1 MKKLLIVQFL
11 FFSFLTQSQIGQ
23 GVWQDHLSINS
34 CFSVARLG
42 TTIYAANYNGLVRF
56 PELEFSPEAINKI
69 NGLSDVGVR
78 LLRANPYN
86 NKLLVV
92 YQSTN
97 IDIIDENKNIINYPD
112 IKLKTFNGKKVIN
125 EITFQKEMAYMACGF
140 GIVLFD
146 TEKLEIKETF
156 FIGPNGSQLEVYQV
170 AINDSLI
177 FAATPIGLYKS
188 NYKLKDLN
196 NYNNWVLEKNNI
208 STGPYVGV
216 VSVEDKIL
224 AGYSPH
230 KLDLSITGKDSL
242 YILQNNVW
250 SKYPPTATSPNTIK
264 KMGRPS
270 ENYFS
275 VLNEFGVL
283 IRKIDD
289 GSILNYITSF
299 NSEPI
304 QVTDFYFGIDSERNY
319 SYWVSDFLNG
329 VYQTY
334 GPPPNYKQNKV
345 TRNGVNRALINSID
359 VFEGQVAISPSHPE
373 DAGGTNYIDQGLNV
387 RQNSMWTYFSN
398 KNFSNKVILDITYAL
413 IDRTDKTR
421 IFASGWADGL
431 LEYKDNKLVKV
442 YSPANTSMPEVIPGN
457 PRCTG
462 LSMDADGNLWVA
474 NSDVPNF
481 LSVLKKSGEF
491 QTFKF
496 DAARFTR
503 KILVDKNN
511 YVWAIHERDGGI
523 TVFKHNNFSTPVLN
537 SNYKV
542 LNKLVGNGNLGSN
555 AIFSIA
561 EDKSGRIWVG
571 TSEGVRVFYNPTNIF
586 SGSNFDA
593 QPIKITQ
600 DGNVELLL
608 GNEVVTSIVVDGA
621 DNKWMATQTG
631 GLYCFSP
638 DGLKELYHFT
648 KENSPLYSNEVID
661 INYDEVTGD
670 IFIGTDIGIQSYRSS
685 IIEGAAQLSTVFA
698 YPNPVRPN
706 YTGKVFIRG
715 LTDDCI
721 VKIVD
726 ESGSMV
732 WETKSTGGQIAWPV
746 TDLSGNRAVSG
757 VYVVYAMSTD
767 GEQRALTKILI
778 VN

>member
-1 MKKLLIVQFL
+1 MKKYLVVQFVL
-11 FFSFLTQSQIGQ
+11 FSFFAQSQVGP
-23 GVWQDHLSINS
+23 GTWHDHLSINS
-34 CFSVARLG
+34 CYSVARLG

-69 NGLSDVGVR
+69 NGLSDVAVR
-78 LLRANPYN
+78 LLRANAYN
-86 NKLLVV
+86 KKLLVI
-92 YQSTN
+92 YQNTN
-97 IDIIDENKNIINYPD
+97 IDVIDENNAITNYPD
-112 IKLKTFNGKKVIN
+112 IKLKTFNGKKAVN
-125 EITFQKEMAYMACGF
+125 EVTFQKELAYLACGF
-140 GIVLFD
+140 GIVVFD
-146 TEKLEIKETF
+146 TEKLEIKETY
-156 FIGPNGSQLEVYQV
+156 FIGPNGSQLEVYQI
-170 AINDSLI
+170 AMNDSLI

-188 NYKLKDLN
+188 NYKTKDLN
-196 NYNNWVLEKNNI
+196 NYNNWVLQTANI

-216 VSVEDKIL
+216 VKVEDKIL

-230 KLDLSITGKDSL
+230 KLDLTIKGKDSL
-242 YILQNNVW
+242 YILENNIW
-250 SKYPPTATSPNTIK
+250 SKYIPTATSPSIIK
-264 KMGRPS
+264 KMGTVS
-270 ENYFS
+270 EKYFS

-283 IRKIDD
+283 VRNVDD
-289 GSILNYITSF
+289 GGILNYITSF
-299 NSEPI
+299 NGEPI
-304 QVTDFYFGIDSERNY
+304 QVNDYYFGIDQNKNY
-319 SYWVSDFLNG
+319 SYWVADFLNG

-345 TRNGVNRALINSID
+345 SRNGINRALINNID
-359 VFEGQVAISPSHPE
+359 VFEGNVVISPSHPQ
-373 DAGGTNYIDQGLNV
+373 DAGGTNYIDQGLNL
-387 RQNSMWTYFSN
+387 RQKEEWTYFSN
-398 KNFSNKVILDITYAL
+398 KNFSNKVISDITYAYF
-413 IDRTDKTR
+413 DRNDKTR

-457 PRCTG
+457 PRCMG
-462 LSMDADGNLWVA
+462 LDMDADGNLWLA

-481 LSVLKKSGEF
+481 LSVLKKTGEF

-537 SNYKV
+537 VNFKV
-542 LNKLVGNGNLGSN
+542 LNKLIGNGNLGSN

-561 EDKSGRIWVG
+561 EDKNGRIWVG

-586 SGSNFDA
+586 NGGDFDA

-608 GNEVVTSIVVDGA
+608 GNEVVTSIAVDGA

-638 DGLKELYHFT
+638 DGLTQLFHFT
-648 KENSPLYSNEVID
+648 KENSPLYSNEIVD
-661 INYDEVTGD
+661 VNYDEVNGD
-670 IFIGTDIGIQSYRSS
+670 VFIGTDLGLQSFRSP
-685 IIEGAAQLSTVFA
+685 IIKGASELSTVFA

-706 YTGKVFIRG
+706 YNGNVYIRG

-746 TDLSGNRAVSG
+746 TNLAGNRAVSG
-757 VYVVYAMSTD
+757 VYVVYATSTD
-767 GEQRALTKILI
+767 GEQRALTKILV